1 MYMNS
6 TQKILK
12 YSFMDMLRSKWII
25 IYSLFFL
32 IITLSLLYFS
42 ANLSKSIISLMNIVL
57 TIVPLISTMIGVFY
71 YYNSSE
77 FVELLLS
84 QPVKRRSVFLG
95 KYLGISFSLALSF
108 LIGMG
113 IPFLI
118 YGISVSQEVWN
129 FLMLLIVG
137 LLLTFVFVGIA
148 FYSSILFTDKIKG
161 FGFAIVIWLFM
172 AIIYDGIFLLAL
184 LVLRDFPLEKFA
196 IAATIFNPI
205 DISRTI
211 ILLKLDIAALLGYT
225 GAVFS
230 NFFGTGLGLLVSLT
244 SMAAWI
250 IGPVFF
256 MLRKLR
262 NNDF

>member
-148 FYSSILFTDKIKG
+148 F
-161 FGFAIVIWLFM
+161 
-172 AIIYDGIFLLAL
+172 
-184 LVLRDFPLEKFA
+184 
-196 IAATIFNPI
+196 
-205 DISRTI
+205 
-211 ILLKLDIAALLGYT
+211 
-225 GAVFS
+225 
-230 NFFGTGLGLLVSLT
+230 
-244 SMAAWI
+244 
-250 IGPVFF
+250 
-256 MLRKLR
+256 
-262 NNDF
+262 